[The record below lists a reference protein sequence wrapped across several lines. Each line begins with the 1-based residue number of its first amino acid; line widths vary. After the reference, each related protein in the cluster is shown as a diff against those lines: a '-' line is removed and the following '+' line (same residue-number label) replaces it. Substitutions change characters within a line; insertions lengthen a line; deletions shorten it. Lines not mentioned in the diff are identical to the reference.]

1 MTLRRPA
8 RALVGVVNSRRDA
21 ALRRLISRLFRRNAA
36 DLPGP
41 GPQGEDHEILVQ
53 ERGRRRVNDLF
64 VGRLIRKGD
73 TPFLDEDLD
82 DP

>member
-1 MTLRRPA
+1 L
-8 RALVGVVNSRRDA
+8 L
-21 ALRRLISRLFRRNAA
+21 RRNAA
-36 DLPGP
+36 NLPGP

-53 ERGRRRVNDLF
+53 ERDRRRVNDLF